1 MKYFILILLF
11 AFVSCDTET
20 RPSSIIEKNKMI
32 DIMAEVLVLETY
44 YQSLPGNPASNKHAL
59 DSTVDLVF
67 KKSGITKNDF
77 EESYRFYS
85 SDLAEFK
92 KMQAEIMEKLEKK
105 AL

>member
-11 AFVSCDTET
+11 AFVSCETET
-20 RPSSIIEKNKMI
+20 RPSSIIERDKMI
-32 DIMAEVLVLETY
+32 DIMAEALVLETY
-44 YQSLPGNPASNKHAL
+44 YQSLPGNPESNKHAL
-59 DSTVDLVF
+59 DSTVNLVF
-67 KKSGITKNDF
+67 KKSGITKNNF

-92 KMQAEIMEKLEKK
+92 KMQEEIMGKLEKK

>member
-1 MKYFILILLF
+1 MKYFYSILFISL
-11 AFVSCDTET
+11 VSCDTET

-85 SDLAEFK
+85 LDLAEFK

>member
-20 RPSSIIEKNKMI
+20 RHSSIFEKDKMI
-32 DIMAEVLVLETY
+32 DIMEQVLVLETY

-59 DSTVDLVF
+59 DSTVNLVF
-67 KKSGITKNDF
+67 KKSGITKNNF

-85 SDLAEFK
+85 SDLEEFK
-92 KMQAEIMEKLEKK
+92 KMQTEIMEKLEKK

>member
-11 AFVSCDTET
+11 AFVSCETET

-32 DIMAEVLVLETY
+32 DIMAEALVLETY
-44 YQSLPGNPASNKHAL
+44 YQSLPGNPESNKHAL
-59 DSTVDLVF
+59 DSTVNLVF
-67 KKSGITKNDF
+67 KKSGITKNNYA
-77 EESYRFYS
+77 ESYRFYS

-92 KMQAEIMEKLEKK
+92 KMQEEIMEKLEKK

>member
-1 MKYFILILLF
+1 MKYFYSILFISL
-11 AFVSCDTET
+11 VSCDTET
-20 RPSSIIEKNKMI
+20 RPSFIIEKDKMI
-32 DIMAEVLVLETY
+32 DIMEQVLVLETY
-44 YQSLPGNPASNKHAL
+44 YQSLPGLASNKHAL

-67 KKSGITKNDF
+67 KKSGITKNNF

-85 SDLAEFK
+85 SDLEEFK

>member
-11 AFVSCDTET
+11 AFVSCETET

-32 DIMAEVLVLETY
+32 DIMAEALVLETY
-44 YQSLPGNPASNKHAL
+44 YQSLPGNPASNKQAL

-67 KKSGITKNDF
+67 KKSGITKIEF
-77 EESYRFYS
+77 EESYLHYS
-85 SDLAEFK
+85 KNLPEFQ
-92 KMQAEIMEKLEKK
+92 KMQEEIMGKLEKK

>member
-1 MKYFILILLF
+1 MKFFYFILFISL
-11 AFVSCDTET
+11 VSCVTET

-32 DIMAEVLVLETY
+32 DLMAEVLVLETY
-44 YQSLPGNPASNKHAL
+44 YQSLPGNPQSNKQAL

-67 KKSGITKNDF
+67 KKSGITKNAF

-92 KMQAEIMEKLEKK
+92 NMQAEIMEKLEKK

>member
-1 MKYFILILLF
+1 MKFFYSILFISL
-11 AFVSCDTET
+11 VSCVTET

-44 YQSLPGNPASNKHAL
+44 YHSLPGNPASNKHAL
-59 DSTVDLVF
+59 DSTADLVF
-67 KKSGITKNDF
+67 KKSGITKKEF

>member
-1 MKYFILILLF
+1 
-11 AFVSCDTET
+11 
-20 RPSSIIEKNKMI
+20 
-32 DIMAEVLVLETY
+32 
-44 YQSLPGNPASNKHAL
+44 
-59 DSTVDLVF
+59 VF
-67 KKSGITKNDF
+67 KKSGITKNAF

>member
-11 AFVSCDTET
+11 AFVSCETET

-32 DIMAEVLVLETY
+32 DIMAEALVLETY
-44 YQSLPGNPASNKHAL
+44 YQSLQGNPASNKQAL
-59 DSTVDLVF
+59 DSTVNLVF

-77 EESYRFYS
+77 EESYLHYS
-85 SDLAEFK
+85 KNLPEFQ
-92 KMQAEIMEKLEKK
+92 KMQEEIMEKLEKK

>member
-1 MKYFILILLF
+1 MKFFYFILFIS
-11 AFVSCDTET
+11 FVSCVTES

-32 DIMAEVLVLETY
+32 DIMAEALVLETY
-44 YQSLPGNPASNKHAL
+44 YQSLPGNPASNKQAL

-67 KKSGITKNDF
+67 KKSGITKNEF
-77 EESYRFYS
+77 EESYQFYS
-85 SDLAEFK
+85 SDLEEFK

>member
-1 MKYFILILLF
+1 M
-11 AFVSCDTET
+11 E
-20 RPSSIIEKNKMI
+20 
-32 DIMAEVLVLETY
+32 EVIVLETD
-44 YQSLPGNPASNKHAL
+44 YQSLPGNPASNNHAL
-59 DSTVDLVF
+59 GSTVDLVF
-67 KKSGITKNDF
+67 KKSGITKIEF

>member
-1 MKYFILILLF
+1 MKYFILIFLF

-20 RPSSIIEKNKMI
+20 RPSSIIEKDKMI
-32 DIMAEVLVLETY
+32 DIMEQVLVLETY
-44 YQSLPGNPASNKHAL
+44 YQSLPGPASSKHAL

-67 KKSGITKNDF
+67 KKSGITKNNF

-85 SDLAEFK
+85 SDLEEFK
-92 KMQAEIMEKLEKK
+92 KMQTEIMEKLEKK

>member
-11 AFVSCDTET
+11 AFVSCDTEI

-32 DIMAEVLVLETY
+32 DIMEEALVLETY
-44 YQSLPGNPASNKHAL
+44 YQSLPGNPASNKQAL

-67 KKSGITKNDF
+67 KKSGITKNEF

-85 SDLAEFK
+85 SDLEEFK

>member
-11 AFVSCDTET
+11 AFVSCETET
-20 RPSSIIEKNKMI
+20 RPSSIIDKSKMI
-32 DIMAEVLVLETY
+32 DIMEEVLVLETY
-44 YQSLPGNPASNKHAL
+44 YQSLPGNPATNKHAL
-59 DSTVDLVF
+59 DSTVNLVF
-67 KKSGITKNDF
+67 KKSGITKNNF

-92 KMQAEIMEKLEKK
+92 KMQEEIMEKLEKK